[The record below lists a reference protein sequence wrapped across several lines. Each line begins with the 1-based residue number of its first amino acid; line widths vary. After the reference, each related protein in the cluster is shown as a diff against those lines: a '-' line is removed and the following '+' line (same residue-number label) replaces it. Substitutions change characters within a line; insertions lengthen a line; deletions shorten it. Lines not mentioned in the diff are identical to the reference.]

1 MSYLRGGSAR
11 NLRRVAEHN
20 HQDVVTLSLLM
31 QRLVAVDAQDR
42 DVIPMLETP

>member
-1 MSYLRGGSAR
+1 LSYLRGGSAR

-31 QRLVAVDAQDR
+31 QRLVAADAQER
-42 DVIPMLETP
+42 EVIPLQEAP